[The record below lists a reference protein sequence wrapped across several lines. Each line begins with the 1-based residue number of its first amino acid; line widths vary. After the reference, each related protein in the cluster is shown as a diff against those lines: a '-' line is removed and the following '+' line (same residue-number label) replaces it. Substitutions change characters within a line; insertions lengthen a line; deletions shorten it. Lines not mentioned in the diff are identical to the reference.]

1 MKEIFPYEGRSVT
14 VTQEMCDLNGHMNVN
29 HIKAV
34 FEQGWEF
41 GNKEFGFDDD
51 YFKEGFSSFTLE
63 DNYRF
68 KKEFLL
74 DDKIF
79 PKFRLLN
86 VNEKLYHLV
95 GALFNKEG
103 IISAMYETVEGH
115 VDMNL
120 RKIAPMSQEK
130 LSKVL
135 AIKKEHDLA
144 GPIPYEIRL
153 NIRDL

>member
-1 MKEIFPYEGRSVT
+1 MMKELFPYVCEPVT
-14 VTQEMCDLNGHMNVN
+14 VTKDMCYFNGHMNVN
-29 HIKAV
+29 YIKKV
-34 FEQGWEF
+34 FEQGWDF
-41 GNKEFGFDDD
+41 VNTDFGFNED
-51 YFKEGFSSFTLE
+51 YFNEGFSSFTLE

-79 PKFRLLN
+79 PEFRLLN

-95 GALFNKEG
+95 GALFDKEG

-135 AIKKEHDLA
+135 AIKKEHDRA
-144 GPIPYEIRL
+144 GPIP
-153 NIRDL
+153 